1 VDRLQIAAVVVA
13 YRPDPDQLT
22 EVLAAVL
29 PQVGPLLLVDN
40 GGLDR
45 AVVPSRPN
53 VEVLDMGFNA
63 GIAAAQNAGIER
75 AKLRG
80 AKFVLLLDQDSV
92 AAPDMVRCLLAALE
106 ERRAEGRKIAACG
119 PSYELGDGQK
129 SSGFLAAGSFGFREV
144 TPDRG
149 HSSVACDFLIAS
161 GMLIPVDTLAAVGG
175 MDESLFIDHVD
186 TDWCFR
192 AASHGFRC
200 FGVPGAVMQHRLGQS
215 CRSVRIGG
223 RKRRLPRHP
232 ALRYYFIVRNSVLLR
247 HRKYMPP
254 AWRRHDLLRLAGLM
268 FFHGLSPRDGFAV
281 MRMATRGFVDGF
293 RGRSGPGLAA

>member
-1 VDRLQIAAVVVA
+1 MDRLQIAAIVVA
-13 YRPDPDQLT
+13 YRPDQDHLT
-22 EVLAAVL
+22 GVLAAVL

-45 AVVPSRPN
+45 SVVPSNSN

-92 AAPDMVRCLLAALE
+92 AAPDMVSCLLAALE
-106 ERRAEGRKIAACG
+106 QRCAEGRKVAACG
-119 PSYELGDGQK
+119 PRYELGDGQK

-144 TPDRG
+144 TPDPG
-149 HSSVACDFLIAS
+149 HSSVVCDFLIAS
-161 GMLIPVDTLAAVGG
+161 GMLIPTETLAAVGG

-192 AASHGFRC
+192 AASHGYQC
-200 FGVPGAVMQHRLGQS
+200 FGVPRAVMQHRLGQS

-232 ALRYYFIVRNSVLLR
+232 ALRYYFIVRNSILLR
-247 HRKYMPP
+247 RRDYMPSV
-254 AWRRHDLLRLAGLM
+254 WRRHDSLRLAGLM
-268 FFHGLSPRDGFAV
+268 FFHGLSPRDSFGV
-281 MRMATRGFVDGF
+281 MRMSAKGFIDGLC
-293 RGRSGPGLAA
+293 GRSGPGPAA